1 MSDGD
6 RPVRALAALTDF
18 ESPEYFYE
26 LHPLGYAAELSAQL
40 EICFDN
46 CSRPHRLAH
55 AVHVRCWKLVRSRV
69 GDKNINAS
77 IYKLARSTYKLFKIP
92 KSAGDPL
99 ERITNFEQV
108 TSEQGLNSN
117 VGQFL
122 NFVSRF
128 PVELQLRISAAS
140 TGSPLSTA
148 LVVHNSSTG
157 LLRSMSKHSSK
168 PSRVV
173 VCLDPRFKYITAQW
187 IRIYGHL
194 YLSFLESSEVD
205 NQDGNQNRMNNRL
218 TIRPIR
224 GIKFSLGQYG
234 VQALKLLYTDDTD
247 SAWLGNE
254 SRGWIG
260 ATYGK
265 NITDLVVQRDV
276 YQPSIKSNKIFLIN
290 RHRISNAFG
299 LASFKLEILCAR
311 RKIL

>member
-1 MSDGD
+1 
-6 RPVRALAALTDF
+6 
-18 ESPEYFYE
+18 
-26 LHPLGYAAELSAQL
+26 
-40 EICFDN
+40 
-46 CSRPHRLAH
+46 
-55 AVHVRCWKLVRSRV
+55 
-69 GDKNINAS
+69 
-77 IYKLARSTYKLFKIP
+77 
-92 KSAGDPL
+92 
-99 ERITNFEQV
+99 
-108 TSEQGLNSN
+108 
-117 VGQFL
+117 
-122 NFVSRF
+122 
-128 PVELQLRISAAS
+128 
-140 TGSPLSTA
+140 
-148 LVVHNSSTG
+148 
-157 LLRSMSKHSSK
+157 
-168 PSRVV
+168 
-173 VCLDPRFKYITAQW
+173 
-187 IRIYGHL
+187 
-194 YLSFLESSEVD
+194 
-205 NQDGNQNRMNNRL
+205 MNNRL